1 VIVDFHVHP
10 VFSGMDI
17 HPGVDKL
24 SLAYYQR
31 PALSLSIDAFVREL
45 DRAGVEKAVL
55 LTVCWKNQPVRPRN
69 HATAE
74 LVRKH
79 PDRFIGFASFDPNT
93 GEHAAEELEYAVKQL
108 GLRGA
113 KTIAQNAELSYRE
126 RLYYPA
132 YEKIQELGIPIL
144 FHTGPSML
152 GTRTRF
158 WEPSALDDVALDFPK
173 MKMVLAHM
181 GMQDFMQAH
190 SLLLRHPNVYADLSF
205 WPLHPAYSSL
215 MPWPLFEQTTPAKIL
230 YGSDFPVGQS
240 PREAVDAV
248 NNLPVSER
256 FKQRLL
262 GENARVLLGL

>member
-1 VIVDFHVHP
+1 MIIDFHVHP
-10 VFSGMDI
+10 VFSGMEV

-31 PALSLSIDAFVREL
+31 HALALSVGEFVRQL
-45 DRAGVEKAVL
+45 DAARIDKAVL

-69 HATAE
+69 QATAE
-74 LVRKH
+74 LVRAH

-93 GEHAAEELEYAVKQL
+93 DDAASEELDYAVTQL

-113 KTIAQNAELSYRE
+113 KTIAQNAQLPYNDRH
-126 RLYYPA
+126 YYPA

-152 GTRTRF
+152 GTRTKF
-158 WEPSALDDVALDFPK
+158 WDPTALDDVALDFPD

-181 GMQDFMQAH
+181 GMQDFMHAH
-190 SLLLRHPNVYADLSF
+190 SLLVRHPNVYADLSF
-205 WPLHPAYSSL
+205 WPLHPAYSAL
-215 MPWPLFEQTTPAKIL
+215 IPWPLFEQTVPGKIL

-240 PREAVDAV
+240 PAEAVEAV
-248 NNLPVSER
+248 NNLPVTEK
-256 FKQRLL
+256 FKRRLL
-262 GENARVLLGL
+262 GENAAALLAL